1 MRKKNYNFPLLLVAL
16 ITFIR
21 ILKLSIVSKYV
32 VYGIKCWW
40 ILKMHIQLTCFGKRK
55 SSHFCWPHEL
65 FVTIELTPIQF
76 ILIITMGYV
85 SKEKRTTVRFL
96 KIKKI
101 RKTNHKRFAVR
112 TNRRYEL
119 SQLHIN
125 NWRQRWC
132 KRKLPLCEV
141 TDLLLLNF
149 PILCTALVNKE
160 RKTNNCWKTS
170 TVSYRFYSIIL
181 LPAPEIAGFLNLS
194 LKCNQIIKI

>member
-1 MRKKNYNFPLLLVAL
+1 
-16 ITFIR
+16 
-21 ILKLSIVSKYV
+21 
-32 VYGIKCWW
+32 
-40 ILKMHIQLTCFGKRK
+40 
-55 SSHFCWPHEL
+55 
-65 FVTIELTPIQF
+65 
-76 ILIITMGYV
+76 
-85 SKEKRTTVRFL
+85 
-96 KIKKI
+96 
-101 RKTNHKRFAVR
+101 VR